1 MAAKTYGYIQNYVQD
16 ALDLQEETFIT
27 PDELL
32 TYCEEALKFC
42 EAEVHK
48 LGIDDLYFET
58 CAPIVLKASRT
69 EFALPSNIF
78 ANKITRLVFNNGSE
92 IYDVTRIRNQ
102 YRYSDL
108 AVTDQFSQS
117 ARYQFML
124 LNHDIRVGSRIRLTP
139 RCHDITPVGSFTADM
154 TAGSE
159 ILTNVSSVVGLQIGQ
174 FISGSGIPDNSRI
187 EDIGATT
194 VSLSAPCVITQ
205 TGISVAYTGQ
215 LLTCWYIRDA
225 KVPTGTND
233 LIDFP
238 EFWNFI
244 AQHMIVQCLSKELGN
259 PRIAAESIKLDKMKE
274 QVIATLSNRVPDQ
287 DDRMEADTSSYQ
299 EQYLGD
305 GL

>member
-1 MAAKTYGYIQNYVQD
+1 MAAKTYGYVQNYVQD

-27 PDELL
+27 PDEFL
-32 TYCEEALKFC
+32 TYAEEALKFC
-42 EAEVHK
+42 ESEVHK
-48 LGIDDLYFET
+48 LGIEDLYFET
-58 CAPIVLKASRT
+58 CAPIVLKANRS

-92 IYDVTRIRNQ
+92 VYDVTRIRNQ

-108 AVTDQFSQS
+108 AITDQFSQS
-117 ARYQFML
+117 ARYQYML

-139 RCHDITPVGSFTADM
+139 RCQDVTPVISLTADM
-154 TAGSE
+154 TLGSE
-159 ILTNVSSVVGLQIGQ
+159 VLTNVSSTAGLQVGQ
-174 FISGSGIPDNSRI
+174 FMAGSGIPDNARI
-187 EDIGATT
+187 EDIGSTT
-194 VSLSAPCVITQ
+194 VSLSAPCQTTQ
-205 TGISVAYTGQ
+205 TGVSVSATGQ

-225 KVPTGTND
+225 KVPTGVND

-259 PRIAAESIKLDKMKE
+259 PRIAVEQAKLLAMKE